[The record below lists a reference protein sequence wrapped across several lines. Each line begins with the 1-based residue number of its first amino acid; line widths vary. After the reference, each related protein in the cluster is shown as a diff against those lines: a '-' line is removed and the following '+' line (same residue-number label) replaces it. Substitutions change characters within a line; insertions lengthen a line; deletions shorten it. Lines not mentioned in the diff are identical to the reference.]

1 MSRPLRIVHAGIAAG
16 VLAVLACSDPT
27 SSNRTPDQPR
37 LPSSLRS
44 TQAITAC
51 GTIITAPGDYA
62 LTRDLNDCPGHGIQI
77 FASSVTL
84 QLRGHILSGGP
95 TSVYGINVGAASD
108 FHGGVSRVVLK
119 GPGVI
124 EHFNTGINMEQVTY
138 SKIKNITSRLNLHG
152 LALNSSHANGDL
164 LPSLYDSIIGSRFM
178 NNRAHG
184 VTMNGAGQS
193 VFVGNTSREN
203 GRQFNGNGFF
213 LYDADAITLDH
224 NQSQRNQGYG
234 VRVEYLSTDNRIVNN
249 VVTGNDGG
257 DLSDGNPA
265 CDNNTWAGNS
275 FGHATPA
282 CIH

>member
-1 MSRPLRIVHAGIAAG
+1 MSRSLRVVHAGIATG

-27 SSNRTPDQPR
+27 GSNRTSDQPR
-37 LPSSLRS
+37 LPSSLIS

-51 GTIITAPGDYA
+51 GTVITAPGEYA
-62 LTRDLNDCPGHGIQI
+62 LTRDLTNCPGHGILI
-77 FASSVTL
+77 FASNVTL
-84 QLRGHILSGGP
+84 RLRGHILSGGP
-95 TSVYGINVGAASD
+95 TSAYGINVGAAGN
-108 FHGGVSRVVLK
+108 FHGGVSHVVIE

-124 EHFNTGINMEQVTY
+124 ELFNTGINMEQVTY
-138 SKIKNITSRLNLHG
+138 SKIKNITSRFNLHG

-224 NQSQRNQGYG
+224 NQSQRNRGYG

-249 VVTGNDGG
+249 IVTGNASS

-275 FGHATPA
+275 YGSNNQA